1 MAAALFALVA
11 MFLRFGIEVAAGTTE
26 FDSSD
31 HVMEFVG
38 YFLIAITVL
47 AVAIPE
53 GLPLAVT
60 ISLAYSVQKM
70 QK

>member
-1 MAAALFALVA
+1 MAAAIFALVA
-11 MFLRFGIEVAAGTTE
+11 MFLRFGIEAAAGVVE
-26 FDSSD
+26 FDSSE
-31 HVMEFVG
+31 HAMEFVG

-60 ISLAYSVQKM
+60 ISLAYSV
-70 QK
+70 

>member
-11 MFLRFGIEVAAGTTE
+11 MFLRFGIEVAADVTE
-26 FDSSD
+26 FDSGE